1 MVMESLKEDQEGLKN
16 ESKQYLQLQKAQSE
30 VVSKLPMQWI
40 EKLSLKSKNLK
51 QLCRLSLLS
60 NQKL

>member
-30 VVSKLPMQWI
+30 VVSKLPMQ
-40 EKLSLKSKNLK
+40 
-51 QLCRLSLLS
+51 
-60 NQKL
+60 